1 VFLFPKSRICT
12 VALWSIIPVIVK
24 EDKIG
29 RAFGIMLCSQSFAE
43 VLVVI
48 LGTWL
53 VSPDHSSTPPHP
65 IVKPGHRNGSFDVAM
80 LIFATLGMICSVWL
94 VYIDE
99 SGNGTKS
106 PSRSKSH
113 VPFTPFMARMKGVYL
128 PGALRRIVNTST
140 LAALLDC
147 EDDVD
152 RATGCATPDL
162 EVEINTMIN
171 KTSGKWESD
180 QHHRTR
186 QTVCSAESRGRAG
199 SEESIGSSVDGST
212 RSNRASPAVKGLSG
226 KGKSS
231 RARMMSSSF
240 EELVFGASFG
250 SSVGSPASSVSSVPL
265 RGQGSGLGG
274 EVEIGARSLSPPH
287 SGTIGGG
294 GGGAKTG
301 GGSGIL
307 STRSR
312 FRHAAVAAKSETSE
326 RTPLLSSEPRTTT
339 NTAAEGIP
347 TGNIP
352 RHVKLAYDGEDEEVA
367 YRVKASLVPGS
378 LPTQTL
384 LDKLK
389 AAGRSSASD
398 EIPISSGSG
407 TGKGVKFSGDVD
419 SFPERRIGDGQHP
432 RIPPKKKRAKSE
444 DFPMRYYSAT
454 GGSAT

>member
-1 VFLFPKSRICT
+1 
-12 VALWSIIPVIVK
+12 
-24 EDKIG
+24 
-29 RAFGIMLCSQSFAE
+29 
-43 VLVVI
+43 
-48 LGTWL
+48 
-53 VSPDHSSTPPHP
+53 
-65 IVKPGHRNGSFDVAM
+65 
-80 LIFATLGMICSVWL
+80 
-94 VYIDE
+94 
-99 SGNGTKS
+99 
-106 PSRSKSH
+106 
-113 VPFTPFMARMKGVYL
+113 
-128 PGALRRIVNTST
+128 
-140 LAALLDC
+140 
-147 EDDVD
+147 
-152 RATGCATPDL
+152 
-162 EVEINTMIN
+162 
-171 KTSGKWESD
+171 
-180 QHHRTR
+180 
-186 QTVCSAESRGRAG
+186 
-199 SEESIGSSVDGST
+199 
-212 RSNRASPAVKGLSG
+212 
-226 KGKSS
+226 
-231 RARMMSSSF
+231 MMSSSF